1 MAFLSLMKHSLILLP
16 LLVVLFLLTG
26 CDGSIIPPLLGGS
39 TPEPTTMPISPDE
52 LISYRAVYT
61 VLLAPGEKVPG
72 AQLEYV
78 GKADNVYQ
86 VKIDGLVTNKRIGD
100 SFAWRGIA
108 APGVFTAY
116 NLRIGTEVLGELAA
130 AGTVDVMVLNPT
142 PTALDASLLP
152 ARAADYSGI
161 IATYTTLKGATIPGT
176 TLQFVEVVSGQAQIA
191 GRVGYP
197 YVAVADSLDWLGQLN
212 DNVIVRYNLRV
223 SRIDTE
229 SIRTD
234 GTVDIWLVP

>member
-1 MAFLSLMKHSLILLP
+1 MKRLLTFMLLLLSLLL
-16 LLVVLFLLTG
+16 LAG

-39 TPEPTTMPISPDE
+39 TPAPTTVPISPDE

-61 VLLAPGEKVPG
+61 VSLAPGEQVPG

-78 GKADNVYQ
+78 GRADNVYQ

-130 AGTVDVMVLNPT
+130 AGTVDVMVLNPN
-142 PTALDASLLP
+142 PTTLDASLLP
-152 ARAADYSGI
+152 ARAPDYSGI
-161 IATYTTLKGATIPGT
+161 IASYTTPKGATIPGT
-176 TLQFVEVVSGQAQIA
+176 TLQFVDVVSGQAQIA

-197 YVAVADSLDWLGQLN
+197 YVAVADSLDWLGQLSN
-212 DNVIVRYNLRV
+212 NVIVRYNLRV